1 MIILLACAAC
11 ATNGV
16 KNEAWDLVG
25 VVTSTERG
33 AGELRVLVREIE
45 VPASSADPV
54 WLRVPDGTEITA
66 QRAAGSEVRGSEADI
81 VAGARI
87 AARHGGVELRSLPP
101 QYVATRVRI
110 SR

>member
-1 MIILLACAAC
+1 M
-11 ATNGV
+11 
-16 KNEAWDLVG
+16 EAGELVG
-25 VVTSTERG
+25 VVASAERG
-33 AGELRVLVREIE
+33 TGELRVLVRDID

-54 WLRVPDGTEITA
+54 WLRVKDGTEITA
-66 QRAAGSEVRGSEADI
+66 QRSDGSEVPGSEADI

-87 AARHGGVELRSLPP
+87 AASHGGVELRSLPP